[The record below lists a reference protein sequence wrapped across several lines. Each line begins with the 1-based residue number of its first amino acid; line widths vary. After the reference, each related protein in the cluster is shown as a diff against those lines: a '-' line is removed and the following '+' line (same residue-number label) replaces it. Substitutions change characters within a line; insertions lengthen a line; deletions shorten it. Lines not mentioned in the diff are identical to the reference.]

1 MQNLKTIIATLLILV
16 FGVFVGIKAFPT
28 SNIISNTKPDLL
40 TSILAKG
47 EIKVG
52 YVVYPPGMIKDPN
65 TGKLS
70 GIFHDSLELAA
81 KNLGLKVNWAEEVG
95 WGTMIEG
102 LNTGRYDMIGSP
114 VWPNSI
120 RAKSVDF
127 TVPLSYSGVGI
138 YTRIG
143 DNRFTEI
150 SKINSQDIKIA
161 TVDGEM
167 SSFIT
172 KENFPNAKTVSLPQ
186 DTAVSEL
193 LLNLKTD
200 KADVTF
206 VETAIA
212 EEFLAANPG
221 SIQNITLNN
230 PIRSFA
236 NPMAIPKGQ
245 ENFKSTLNVA
255 LQELINSGTV
265 DSLIAKY
272 QKYPNSFYKV
282 SKPYSSN

>member
-1 MQNLKTIIATLLILV
+1 MYNFKTIIATVLILV
-16 FGVFVGIKAFPT
+16 IGIVFGARIFPT
-28 SNIISNTKPDLL
+28 NATNSAKPDLL
-40 TSILAKG
+40 ASILAKG

-70 GIFHDSLELAA
+70 GIFHDTLELAA
-81 KNLGLKVNWAEEVG
+81 KNLGLKVNWSEEVG

-102 LNTGRYDMIGSP
+102 LNAGRYDMIGSP
-114 VWPNSI
+114 VWPNST
-120 RAKSVDF
+120 RAKSADF
-127 TVPLSYSGVGI
+127 TTPISYSGVGV
-138 YTRIG
+138 YTRLG
-143 DNRFTEI
+143 ENRFADL
-150 SKINSQDIKIA
+150 SKINSQNITVA

-167 SSFIT
+167 SSFIA
-172 KENFPNAKTVSLPQ
+172 KENFANAKTISLPQ
-186 DTAVSEL
+186 DTSVSEL
-193 LLNLKTD
+193 LLNLKTG

-221 SIQNITLNN
+221 SIQNITPNN

-236 NPMAIPKGQ
+236 NTMILPKNQ
-245 ENFKSTLNVA
+245 ESFKSTIDTA
-255 LQELINSGTV
+255 LQELINNGNI
-265 DSLIAKY
+265 DNLISKY

-282 SKPYSSN
+282 AKPFESNR